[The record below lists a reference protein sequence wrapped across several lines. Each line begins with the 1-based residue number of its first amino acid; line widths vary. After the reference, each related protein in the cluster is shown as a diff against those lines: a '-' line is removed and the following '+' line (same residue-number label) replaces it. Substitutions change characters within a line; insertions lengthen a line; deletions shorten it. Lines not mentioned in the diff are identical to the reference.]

1 MQLEECNDE
10 KSLKDM
16 LDSEEFNFR
25 FSCGVTQP
33 TYHMKL
39 DEKEDVISGLCHHF
53 TIYRSIAELDQ
64 LVEGLQTLNF
74 NCLMK
79 NYPTLLKQPLQLLS
93 ANFIQDFFEV
103 VYSDV
108 GSNDRKREENIIINW
123 ITYLRDSEGK
133 FCVCSSLCSY
143 MSWVYNCVYRLYG
156 WRYFYI
162 PYWM

>member
-16 LDSEEFNFR
+16 LDSDEFNFR

-39 DEKEDVISGLCHHF
+39 DEKQDVISGLCRHF
-53 TIYRSIAELDQ
+53 TIYRSIAKLDQ
-64 LVEGLQTLNF
+64 LVEGLQTLSF

-79 NYPTLLKQPLQLLS
+79 NYPSLLKQIFKAPLQSLS
-93 ANFIQDFFEV
+93 ANFIQDLFEV

-108 GSNDRKREENIIINW
+108 GSNDRRREENIIINW
-123 ITYLRDSEGK
+123 ITYLRDSEGM
-133 FCVCSSLCSY
+133 FLCV
-143 MSWVYNCVYRLYG
+143 
-156 WRYFYI
+156 
-162 PYWM
+162 